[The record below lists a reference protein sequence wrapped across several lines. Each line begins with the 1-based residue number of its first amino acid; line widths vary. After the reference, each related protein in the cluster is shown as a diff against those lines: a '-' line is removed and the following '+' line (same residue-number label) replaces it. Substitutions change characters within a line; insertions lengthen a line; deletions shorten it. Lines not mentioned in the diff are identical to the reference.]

1 MEIIYLGHSSFL
13 IKTRKGRV
21 VTDPFDPQIVGF
33 GFPKVKADIVTISHH
48 HHDHDR
54 SDLVI
59 GEPLVIDLP
68 GRFEKQAVKINGY
81 LSFHDKN
88 QGAERGE
95 NVLFKLVNEA
105 HSVLHC
111 GDLGTILKDNL
122 LDRIGNVDIL
132 MVPVGG
138 FYTISPQEAV
148 QLVRKIEPAIVLPMH
163 YNQKGLNQKEFSQLF
178 PVDIFLKE
186 MNLNGNLSRLD
197 KLMIKKADLLE
208 EGTKV
213 VLLAVKN

>member
-13 IKTRKGRV
+13 IKTKRARV
-21 VTDPFDPQIVGF
+21 VTDPFDPQMVGF
-33 GFPKVKADIVTISHH
+33 KFPKIEADVVTVSHH

-54 SDLVI
+54 SDLVT

-68 GRFEKQAVKINGY
+68 GQFEKQGVKITGY
-81 LSFHDKN
+81 LSFHDKS

-95 NVLFKLVNEA
+95 NILFKLVSENI
-105 HSVLHC
+105 SVLHC
-111 GDLGTILKDNL
+111 GDLGAILKDNF
-122 LDRIGNVDIL
+122 LDRIGNVDLL
-132 MVPVGG
+132 MIPVGG

-163 YNQKGLNQKEFSQLF
+163 YNQSNLNQREFSHLA
-178 PVDIFLKE
+178 PLDVFLKE
-186 MNLNGNLSRLD
+186 MNLNGNLSHLD
-197 KLMIKKADLLE
+197 KLVIKKTDLPE

-213 VLLAVKN
+213 VVLTIKN